1 MIRPIKSIM
10 MAQAPPT
17 GPPFNPLVS
26 LRDCK
31 VEVEFRLNEIRKT
44 LANEPIPT
52 SELQAKIDDADIAW
66 IGFCTHHR
74 WLSSIAGRGRLLGLK
89 AYHSALKRWFLAHI
103 NYADAVLKEEQAK
116 NAVLDKV
123 IMVGGEDCGV

>member
-1 MIRPIKSIM
+1 MGPPKSIM
-10 MAQAPPT
+10 ESRASPT
-17 GPPFNPLVS
+17 RPPFNPLIS

-44 LANEPIPT
+44 LANKPIST
-52 SELQAKIDDADIAW
+52 SMLEAKIDDADIAW

-74 WLSSIAGRGRLLGLK
+74 WLSSIAGRGRLLGLT
-89 AYHSALKRWFLAHI
+89 AHHSALKRWFLAHI

-116 NAVLDKV
+116 KAVLDKV
-123 IMVGGEDCGV
+123 VMVGG